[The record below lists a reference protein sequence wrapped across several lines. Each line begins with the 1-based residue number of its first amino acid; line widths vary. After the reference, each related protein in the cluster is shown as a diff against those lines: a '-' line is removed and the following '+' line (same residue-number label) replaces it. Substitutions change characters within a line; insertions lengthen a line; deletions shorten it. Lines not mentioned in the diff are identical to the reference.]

1 MYPVQ
6 RQRLP
11 ARPSRI
17 SASLGLGFRSTRFTA
32 ARIMPG
38 VQIPHCALPQAMNA
52 SWTACNRSPSA
63 TPSLVRIV
71 VPSACSAGMRQL
83 FTSSPFNSIEH
94 APHSPSPQPSFVPV
108 SFNSSR
114 NTSSSRAIG
123 WASNCTAQP
132 FTVHL
137 MRVSREVSGKR
148 ALQSLH
154 QDFGCDRDAR
164 NVCAGRILDR
174 VHDGGRGAVERQLAY
189 ALCTSGSAVV
199 RHFFEINAN
208 RRNIHRSWNNVVRHL
223 AVHHSPFLPDN
234 IFIERIAD
242 PLCHTAFDLTR
253 SKHRMDHP
261 ADFLNGNEVLD
272 ACLVRQRV
280 QRYFGDINP
289 PGIGSVGVSPVFF
302 IVPVNAGWRSV
313 LTGGSEQA
321 ELPDVARTSS
331 GELCGGIAFLQKS
344 GVG

>member
-63 TPSLVRIV
+63 TPSMVRIV

-137 MRVSREVSGKR
+137 MRVSREVSGKH
-148 ALQSLH
+148 ALQGLH
-154 QDFGCDRDAR
+154 QNFRCDRDAR

-189 ALCTSGSAVV
+189 PLCTGGSAFV

-234 IFIERIAD
+234 IFIERIPD
-242 PLCHTAFDLTR
+242 PLRDAALDLAG
-253 SKHRMDHP
+253 SQHWMDHL
-261 ADFLNGNEVLD
+261 ANFLNGDEIFDTGLIP
-272 ACLVRQRV
+272 QRV
-280 QRYFGDINP
+280 QGYFGDINR
-289 PGIGSVGVSPVFF
+289 PGIGPVGVSLIFF
-302 IVPVNAGWRSV
+302 VVPVNSGGRSILASGFERSEV
-313 LTGGSEQA
+313 L
-321 ELPDVARTSS
+321 DVAPARL
-331 GELCGGIAFLQKS
+331 GELRG
-344 GVG
+344 